1 MEAFENSQQ
10 DNEEPGK
17 TLRPIL
23 RSINSVS
30 SDIEAS
36 AVISSD
42 GFTLA
47 AVLGSEVDSD
57 RFGAMCASLLA
68 LANRA
73 AQEISRGKLKQ
84 VLIEGENGIMLLVYA
99 GSDAVLAVAAKETI
113 NLGKI
118 FIDSRNAAAR
128 ISTSLERISY

>member
-1 MEAFENSQQ
+1 VEAFENSEQ
-10 DNEEPGK
+10 EKSEPGK
-17 TLRPIL
+17 SLRPVL
-23 RSINSVS
+23 RLINAAST
-30 SDIEAS
+30 DIEAS
-36 AVISSD
+36 AVISGD

-47 AVLGSEVDSD
+47 AVLGDEVDSD

-99 GSDAVLAVAAKETI
+99 GNNAVLAVAAKSTI
-113 NLGKI
+113 NLGKV
-118 FIDSRNAAAR
+118 FIDTRKSAAKVAD
-128 ISTSLERISY
+128 ILNKFPH

>member
-17 TLRPIL
+17 SLRPVL
-23 RSINSVS
+23 RAINSAS

-36 AVISSD
+36 AVISGD

-99 GSDAVLAVAAKETI
+99 GNNAVLAVAAKETV
-113 NLGKI
+113 NLGKV
-118 FIDSRNAAAR
+118 FIDSRKAAAN
-128 ISTSLERISY
+128 IAILLEKIIY